1 MKRTLSRLTPKSK
14 VWLELKG
21 RPVFGDG
28 KAQLLQA
35 IGETGSIRGAADAL
49 GMSYRAAWGRL
60 REMERRLGERLL
72 VRQVGG
78 RSGGGSGLTAFAQE
92 LLGRYAAF
100 RRGVND
106 LVDRR
111 FGKHFP

>member
-1 MKRTLSRLTPKSK
+1 VKKVLGRLAPKSK
-14 VWLELKG
+14 VWVELEG

-28 KAQLLQA
+28 KARLLEA
-35 IGETGSIRGAADAL
+35 LNEAGSIRGAADSL

-60 REMERRLGERLL
+60 REMERRLGEPLL

-78 RSGGGSGLTAFAQE
+78 RRGGGSELTAFAQE
-92 LLGRYAAF
+92 LLQRYLAF

-111 FGKHFP
+111 FKKAFR